1 MKKFCIENKKHII
14 YILVIL
20 IVGTIISLPLLDDKL
35 NVLRDDG
42 IQHVLR
48 IKETAE
54 CITNFESTKISN
66 NLCNSF
72 GYSWDIFYGNFT
84 SIIPAFIYLI
94 VGSGINTFKIF
105 LYILLILSGISMYVS
120 TYKMFR
126 KHEISAISSIIYMC
140 APYHL
145 NDMYIR
151 YAVAEFASFIFIP
164 LIFSGL
170 YCILNNEDENEKEEN
185 SDSGLIMLV
194 LGSSGLIITHLI
206 STAITACFALLYLL
220 FNFKKLKNIK
230 IIRKICIAS
239 LLIIMI
245 SSYFWIPLLENSI
258 NTDYEV
264 YEKDKMSST
273 ESVNYHRVDLKDLIS
288 NKDNFQIHELGLV
301 IIALTLLTLYSIW
314 KMNKEDRKFVLI
326 FLFFGIISILV
337 TTKLINWNYVPK
349 IFLFIQFPWRML
361 EFSTYFLSLVASISF
376 CSAIKNVRLIDVL
389 YIVIITVL
397 LTGLFKDRIEYSD
410 KKVEEPKI
418 GIVHEKST
426 LGTNAGSAKFEYLP
440 KKAYDNIKYMS
451 EREDKIYVLDGN
463 CEIKNEYKSGK
474 SLEAEIKL
482 NSENVKL
489 ELPYTYYL
497 GYSVYVDGNKVKTEE
512 SEMGF
517 LEVNINKEDIIKSGS
532 SKLTESL
539 DDENKEYSKL
549 VVKYTGT
556 ILDNVSK
563 IISIIGIL
571 LIFLIIV
578 KYNKTR

>member
-20 IVGTIISLPLLDDKL
+20 IVGTIISLSLLDDKL

-164 LIFSGL
+164 LIFAGL

-230 IIRKICIAS
+230 IIRKICISS
-239 LLIIMI
+239 LLILMI

-497 GYSVYVDGNKVKTEE
+497 GYSIYVDGNKVKTEE

-517 LEVNINKEDIIKSGS
+517 LEVNINKEDIIKNGS
-532 SKLTESL
+532 SKSTESL